1 MAARL
6 IELGGVKWFE
16 GDVGDELVACARD
29 TVEPVRARHGV
40 DFEAWK
46 WGDVHQVYWRHPLS
60 TPERRGLDVGPV
72 AVDGGSETL
81 RNTGAGQPPF
91 AASGGVEYRLVVDFI
106 QPDRFLAVQNVGNS
120 ASPDS
125 ALRGPVG
132 GLACRSLSRGI

>member
-1 MAARL
+1 MAIWQERVARASFPERSLSLVQGQSGVAARL

-29 TVEPVRARHGV
+29 TVEPMRARHGV

-81 RNTGAGQPPF
+81 RNTGAGQ
-91 AASGGVEYRLVVDFI
+91 
-106 QPDRFLAVQNVGNS
+106 
-120 ASPDS
+120 
-125 ALRGPVG
+125 
-132 GLACRSLSRGI
+132 